1 MSGALLPV
9 FLKKHTS

>member
-9 FLKKHTS
+9 FLKKHSS